1 MTDSKKHMN
10 ADQRRAKQASDSGH
24 DAKSGGSKQ
33 QSQQSPSS
41 KQQGSDAKGKS
52 SSKQSE

>member
-24 DAKSGGSKQ
+24 DAKSGASKQ